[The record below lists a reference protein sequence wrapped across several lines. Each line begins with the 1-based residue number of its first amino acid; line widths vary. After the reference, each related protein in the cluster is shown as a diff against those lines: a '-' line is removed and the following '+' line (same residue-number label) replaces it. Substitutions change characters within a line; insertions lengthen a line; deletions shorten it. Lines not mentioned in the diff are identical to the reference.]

1 MKSRDEYVHKMQAK
15 LDEWNTE
22 IDRLSKL
29 ADKAAEDAKN
39 EYKEQIETLKSRQ
52 EAASIRMEALKHAG
66 ESAWED
72 LKSGAEMA
80 WTALGEAIDSAR
92 SRFR

>member
-15 LDEWNTE
+15 LDEWNAE
-22 IDRLSKL
+22 IDRLSKV
-29 ADKAAEDAKN
+29 AEKAAADVKS
-39 EYKEQIETLKSRQ
+39 EYREQIETLKSRQ
-52 EAASIRMEALKHAG
+52 EAASNRMEDLKNAG
-66 ESAWED
+66 ESAWDD

-80 WTALGEAIDSAR
+80 WTALGEAVDSAR

>member
-15 LDEWNTE
+15 LDEWNAE
-22 IDRLSKL
+22 IDRLALL
-29 ADKAAEDAKN
+29 AEKAAADVRD

-52 EAASIRMEALKHAG
+52 EAARKKMEALQHAG
-66 ESAWED
+66 ETAWDD

-80 WTALGEAIDSAR
+80 WTALGEAVDSAR